1 VQDKNENVQVN
12 LIEKNKTYCIFFL
25 GLVKKLPIVYDA
37 HYSIN
42 ELIKDVRCLRTS
54 DLRPCHTSLNDNDQL
69 SLKIEQTRIEP
80 TGRFGVFL
88 SIFEKEFFDLDRLLT
103 SLFNNNNNTKK
114 LMDNL
119 SNESSTN
126 SSGFHS
132 KSTTTTTFNNEYSP
146 RLAEITDFTF
156 SGIKKNKQTKLSK

>member
-1 VQDKNENVQVN
+1 MKKN
-12 LIEKNKTYCIFFL
+12 FF
-25 GLVKKLPIVYDA
+25 
-37 HYSIN
+37 S
-42 ELIKDVRCLRTS
+42 
-54 DLRPCHTSLNDNDQL
+54 
-69 SLKIEQTRIEP
+69 
-80 TGRFGVFL
+80 
-88 SIFEKEFFDLDRLLT
+88 FDLDRLLT
-103 SLFNNNNNTKK
+103 SLFNNNNNNTKK

-156 SGIKKNKQTKLSK
+156 SGIKKKQTNKTFEINLFFSL